1 MKKIKMIIL
10 FLLSFQFGYSQEK
23 EVSFDTN
30 YIKTNDGKTT
40 IEINEVQELI
50 YTIFSLTKNGDNPN
64 IINKE
69 TAYYKAVQE
78 NFKPFFQH
86 EIVFAFDK
94 LLEENIVNF
103 ILLPGNAYGFRFDDN
118 KIVATNVYKFPA
130 KGIGKYE
137 LKENPIINYI
147 SLLEDFANKSN
158 FRKFYKENKSYYLSL
173 KKDYEKF
180 AEIAIQKKWIESKFD
195 TRINSYRVLTSPL
208 LGSINATHTFEDND
222 FKEILLFLPTI
233 KNDETKSDLYKK
245 MLNIRIIFT
254 EIDHNYVGPV
264 SEKYKEKI
272 NSIFNQRSIWVDESN
287 KGTQHY
293 PNPIKLF
300 DEYLTWSL
308 YTLYAFDHFE
318 KESVE
323 FKEIMNNLNEIM
335 VEKRGFIKFKEFNL
349 FLLEQYKTNNEI
361 KIEKLYPMLLEW
373 SEKQNKF

>member
-1 MKKIKMIIL
+1 MIIL
-10 FLLSFQFGYSQEK
+10 FLLSFQCVFSQEK
-23 EVSFDTN
+23 EVYFDTN
-30 YIKTNDGKTT
+30 YITNNNGKTT

-69 TAYYKAVQE
+69 TAYYKAIQE
-78 NFKPFFQH
+78 KFKPFSQH
-86 EIVFAFDK
+86 EIVLAFDK

-103 ILLPGNAYGFRFDDN
+103 ILLPGNAYGFKFDDN
-118 KIVATNVYKFPA
+118 KVIPTNVYEFPA

-137 LKENPIINYI
+137 LKENPIIHYI
-147 SLLEDFANKSN
+147 PLLEDFVKQSN
-158 FRKFYKENKSYYLSL
+158 FREFYKKNSTYYKLL
-173 KKDYEKF
+173 KEDYEEF
-180 AEIAIQKKWIESKFD
+180 AEIESQKKWIESKFD

-208 LGSINATHTFEDND
+208 LGSINATHTFEDNG

-272 NSIFNQRSIWVDESN
+272 NSIFNQRSIWVDENN

-318 KESVE
+318 KDSVE

-349 FLLEQYKTNNEI
+349 FLSELYKSNNEI
-361 KIEKLYPMLLEW
+361 KIEELYPALLDW
-373 SEKQNKF
+373 SEKQNKL